1 MTEFRQYLRYFLL
14 GFALWPIALAFL
26 FGYGV
31 LVAAFG

>member
-1 MTEFRQYLRYFLL
+1 MNENREHFRYFLM
-14 GFALWPIALAFL
+14 GIALWPVALAIF